1 MSKKTIIV
9 DYELGN
15 LFSVQQACLHV
26 GLDAEISSDPAKI
39 AAADGLIL
47 PGVGAF
53 GAAMSNLRRR
63 GIEQPLK
70 EQVAAGKPF
79 LGICLGLQ
87 LLFTHSLEFDSKD
100 VGLDLLPGTVIRIPE
115 EIRGVK
121 TRVPQIGWN
130 QITPPP
136 FKTWERTPLQHLA
149 DQSYM
154 YFVHSFYVVPE
165 EPSDVFTVT
174 NYQGLEYCS
183 GVKRDNI
190 LAFQFH
196 PEKSGPEGVQ
206 VYRNWGEMNGLI

>member
-26 GLDAEISSDPAKI
+26 GLDAEISNDPAKV

-53 GAAMSNLRRR
+53 GAAMDNLRKR
-63 GIEQPLK
+63 GIEEPLK
-70 EQVAAGKPF
+70 AQVAAGKPF

-87 LLFTHSLEFDSKD
+87 LVFTDSVEFGSQG
-100 VGLDLLPGTVIRIPE
+100 GLNLLPGKVLRIPP

-130 QITPPP
+130 RIQPPVHR
-136 FKTWERTPLQHLA
+136 KWVGTPLEHLEEGC
-149 DQSYM
+149 YM
-154 YFVHSFYVVPE
+154 YFVHSYYVVPDD
-165 EPSDVFTVT
+165 PRDCLTVT
-174 NYQGLEYCS
+174 DYMGLEYCS
-183 GVKRDNI
+183 GVQRDNI

-196 PEKSGPEGVQ
+196 PEKSGPEGVE
-206 VYRNWGEMNGLI
+206 VYRKWGEMNGLI

>member
-26 GLDAEISSDPAKI
+26 GLDAEISNDPAKV

-53 GAAMSNLRRR
+53 GTAMRNLRKR
-63 GIEQPLK
+63 GIEAPLK
-70 EQVAAGKPF
+70 AQVAAGIPF

-87 LLFTHSLEFDSKD
+87 LLFTESSEFDSD
-100 VGLDLLPGTVIRIPE
+100 SGLNLLPGKVLRIPA
-115 EIRGVK
+115 EIRGQQ

-130 QITPPP
+130 EITPP
-136 FKTWERTPLQHLA
+136 FGRDWKDTPLEHLLPG
-149 DQSYM
+149 SYM
-154 YFVHSFYVVPE
+154 YFVHSYYCLPDH
-165 EPSDVFTVT
+165 PSDIITLT
-174 NYQGLEYCS
+174 DYMGLEYCS
-183 GVKRDNI
+183 GVQRGNI

-196 PEKSGPEGVQ
+196 PEKSGPEGVE
-206 VYRNWGEMNGLI
+206 VYRKWGLENGLI